1 MDSDPKAVLE
11 ERAREQLREVAA
23 ELEAIRFR
31 LLGVYAAL
39 PVSPGERDPLREDD
53 DAMDATTRIRAAI
66 GCILED
72 RIAPAFREL
81 QEAAAEPVGD
91 S

>member
-1 MDSDPKAVLE
+1 MDSDPRAVLE

-39 PVSPGERDPLREDD
+39 PVSPAERDPLREDD
-53 DAMDATTRIRAAI
+53 AMDAVTRMRAAI

-81 QEAAAEPVGD
+81 QAAAGEP
-91 S
+91 

>member
-1 MDSDPKAVLE
+1 MDSDREVGLE

-39 PVSPGERDPLREDD
+39 PASPMEQDPLREDD
-53 DAMDATTRIRAAI
+53 AIGPAGQLRAAI
-66 GCILED
+66 GCVLED
-72 RIAPAFREL
+72 RIAPAFRDL
-81 QEAAAEPVGD
+81 QAAAGEPWGD

>member
-1 MDSDPKAVLE
+1 MNSDREIGLE

-39 PVSPGERDPLREDD
+39 PTSPLERDPLREDD
-53 DAMDATTRIRAAI
+53 AMDSATQLRAAI
-66 GCILED
+66 GCVLED

-81 QEAAAEPVGD
+81 QAAAGEPPVD

>member
-1 MDSDPKAVLE
+1 MRSDRDLGLE

-39 PVSPGERDPLREDD
+39 PVSLLERDPLREDD
-53 DAMDATTRIRAAI
+53 AMDPATRIRALI
-66 GCILED
+66 GCVLED

-81 QEAAAEPVGD
+81 QAAAGEP
-91 S
+91 SEES

>member
-39 PVSPGERDPLREDD
+39 PASPLERDPLRED

-81 QEAAAEPVGD
+81 LEAAGEPW
-91 S
+91 

>member
-11 ERAREQLREVAA
+11 ERAREQLRGVAA

-39 PVSPGERDPLREDD
+39 PASLAERDPLREA

-81 QEAAAEPVGD
+81 QDAAGEPW
-91 S
+91 

>member
-1 MDSDPKAVLE
+1 MSSDRESGLE

-39 PVSPGERDPLREDD
+39 PVSAAEREPLREDD
-53 DAMDATTRIRAAI
+53 AMDPATQLRAAI
-66 GCILED
+66 GCVLED

-81 QEAAAEPVGD
+81 QAAAGESWEGP
-91 S
+91 